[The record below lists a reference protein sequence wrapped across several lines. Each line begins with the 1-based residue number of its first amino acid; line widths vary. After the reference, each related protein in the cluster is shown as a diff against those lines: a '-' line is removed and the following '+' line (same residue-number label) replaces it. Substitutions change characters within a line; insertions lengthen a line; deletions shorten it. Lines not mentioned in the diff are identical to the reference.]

1 MWKWGIDT
9 VIPMGTLET
18 QREGKGS
25 ARTCMRQFAAW
36 GEVCRRRGQFDRVH
50 GRDALELAFP
60 RDDAYVHLTRSTLLR
75 PCLPTSAKVVP
86 ATPDW
91 LREVKYD
98 GYRPIVA
105 RDADLAVK
113 VAGTPKTK
121 PYSDLM

>member
-1 MWKWGIDT
+1 MRTHQSQGR
-9 VIPMGTLET
+9 GTN
-18 QREGKGS
+18 R
-25 ARTCMRQFAAW
+25 ADCMRQFKAAW
-36 GEVCRRRGQFDRVH
+36 RPVCRRPGQPDRVH
-50 GRDALELAFP
+50 GRKATRLELAFP
-60 RDDAYVHLTRSTLLR
+60 RPNAYVRLTRSAFLR

-98 GYRPIVA
+98 GYRLIVA
-105 RDADLAVK
+105 RDGDLAAK